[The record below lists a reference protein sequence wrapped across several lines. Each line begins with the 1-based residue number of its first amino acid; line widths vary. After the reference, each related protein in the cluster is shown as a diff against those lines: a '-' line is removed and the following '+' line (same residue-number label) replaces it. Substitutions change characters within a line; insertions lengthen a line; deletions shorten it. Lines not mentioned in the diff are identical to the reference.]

1 MVKNN
6 EKDKVIDE
14 DLINTWKIVIF
25 KSQGYLSCYKMKLQ
39 LSVTLYAP
47 YNSRNRKNYL
57 ITNLEKSMIVGGK
70 CNSVIYKTNL
80 FTT

>member
-1 MVKNN
+1 MPGHFHLDEIWVDIGERITMVKNN

-47 YNSRNRKNYL
+47 YYSHIR
-57 ITNLEKSMIVGGK
+57 TN
-70 CNSVIYKTNL
+70 
-80 FTT
+80 